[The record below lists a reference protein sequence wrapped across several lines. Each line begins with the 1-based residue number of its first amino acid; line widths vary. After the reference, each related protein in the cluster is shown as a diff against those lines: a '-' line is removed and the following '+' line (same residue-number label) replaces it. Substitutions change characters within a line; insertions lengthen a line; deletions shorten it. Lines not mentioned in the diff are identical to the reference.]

1 MQNINGSM
9 CFSLK
14 QDREIRRTV
23 ALIRNKI
30 PFRTFFFL
38 KKSEEELS
46 GLP

>member
-23 ALIRNKI
+23 ALIRNKMV
-30 PFRTFFFL
+30 
-38 KKSEEELS
+38 
-46 GLP
+46 G